1 MLKWIKI
8 PSFSKYVTAPTDTA
22 YILPC
27 DKGIEILYDSEM
39 CVVENIGVQEFVDAL
54 KTLESSE
61 DFKTKVEQVV
71 NRLILPQKS
80 LTT

>member
-1 MLKWIKI
+1 MA
-8 PSFSKYVTAPTDTA
+8 APTDTA

-27 DKGIEILYDSEM
+27 NKGIEIIYDGEL
-39 CVVENIGVQEFVDAL
+39 CVVENVGVQEFMITL
-54 KTLESSE
+54 KTLEGST
-61 DFKTKVEQVV
+61 DFKTKVERVA

>member
-1 MLKWIKI
+1 MLKWTKI
-8 PSFSKYVTAPTDTA
+8 PSFSEYVAAPTDTA

-27 DKGIEILYDSEM
+27 NKGTEIIYDGEL
-39 CVVENIGVQEFVDAL
+39 CVVENIGVQEFMIAL
-54 KTLESSE
+54 KTLEDSA
-61 DFKTKVEQVV
+61 DFKTKVERVV